1 MTFVANEN
9 ANRTTRIAVAGAI
22 APASFEPAPAL
33 IHFVRAL
40 ARRQARIDA
49 AAMEGKVANDNRRRH

>member
-1 MTFVANEN
+1 MTVAANEN
-9 ANRTTRIAVAGAI
+9 ADRATRIAVAGAI
-22 APASFEPAPAL
+22 APVGPEPAHAL